1 MPTWSGILE
10 ELKKLGDDPAKF
22 DTIRR
27 TYLTKLFALTGR
39 NVIVY
44 ATKWTQGD
52 APPGMTSITN
62 EDLSG
67 LMEVVH
73 GLTGPN
79 LDLILHS
86 PGGSPA
92 AAEALVKYI
101 RSKFDHVRVIV
112 PQMAMSAATMIS
124 CSANS
129 IVMGKH
135 SFLGP
140 IDPQFLLPTGVGD
153 SRRFVP
159 ADAVKREFDLAVQE
173 CTDPKKVGA
182 WMWKIQ
188 QYGPGLL
195 VECDN
200 MIALSKLLVKEW
212 LKAYMFKGEADAA
225 TKAEHIGEWL
235 GSHDQFKTHA
245 RPLDRDSLAAEGLKI
260 ENLEANQAEQ
270 DAFLTAFHTYMH
282 TFNATGAVKIIEN
295 HLGKAYLKQVQQVR
309 MVPMQMPVPMPG
321 GLPPGVIPAPAPV
334 STPAP
339 SPTPPATGKKGRAAK
354 AAKAAK
360 STKRPPKRK

>member
-1 MPTWSGILE
+1 
-10 ELKKLGDDPAKF
+10 
-22 DTIRR
+22 
-27 TYLTKLFALTGR
+27 
-39 NVIVY
+39 
-44 ATKWTQGD
+44 
-52 APPGMTSITN
+52 MTSITN

-153 SRRFVP
+153 SRHR
-159 ADAVKREFDLAVQE
+159 
-173 CTDPKKVGA
+173 G
-182 WMWKIQ
+182 
-188 QYGPGLL
+188 
-195 VECDN
+195 
-200 MIALSKLLVKEW
+200 
-212 LKAYMFKGEADAA
+212 
-225 TKAEHIGEWL
+225 
-235 GSHDQFKTHA
+235 
-245 RPLDRDSLAAEGLKI
+245 
-260 ENLEANQAEQ
+260 
-270 DAFLTAFHTYMH
+270 
-282 TFNATGAVKIIEN
+282 
-295 HLGKAYLKQVQQVR
+295 
-309 MVPMQMPVPMPG
+309 
-321 GLPPGVIPAPAPV
+321 
-334 STPAP
+334 
-339 SPTPPATGKKGRAAK
+339 
-354 AAKAAK
+354 
-360 STKRPPKRK
+360 